1 MSNAKQT
8 IETGKAVLGI
18 EFGSTRIKAVLVNE
32 TGEPIAS
39 GAHDWENRLEDG
51 IWTYSLDDIWT
62 GLTDCYGRLAEDVKE
77 KYDIVCHGL
86 DDVLKKHGYER
97 EGMHY
102 KAVKPNNDTIV
113 FFCHFGVECVLLS
126 HLINVSPMI
135 LWHGFCALPSSITSI
150 YTEERRPGIAS
161 FRINEFGST
170 AHLYA
175 ADRKPSF
182 SARFCECY
190 ANTNERHD

>member
-150 YTEERRPGIAS
+150 YTEERRPGIAG

-170 AHLYA
+170 AHLHA
-175 ADRKPSF
+175 ADQKPSF

-190 ANTNERHD
+190 ANINERHD